1 MKQEVSF
8 VTPKN
13 AELDSNPREN
23 KISDEKI
30 KSLLPQAQEILAISQ
45 LIKETKSKKESR
57 DLRKEFKD
65 KYQISYT
72 AELARRIKAESGLN
86 VEKNPGEILK
96 NESAAINVRVA
107 KDQEEEAAHA
117 VDMGVADIEE
127 FQEKSKLID
136 KNRLQVV
143 DKTIKDASNVIGWS
157 EAQLVSEAVQVEKI
171 KKARPGSKAQ
181 IELLNNKLDDIL
193 SFEARIKEAK
203 GKEAQEL
210 RKEFKDTFGAT
221 YNVELMKK
229 LRAKEVVAENIV
241 NDENLSE
248 EPSQEVSAE
257 LNETETESVIN
268 QTSEEFTEV
277 VHLPDSEKLSQIKK
291 ARPASRVQ
299 IELLGDYLD
308 EISLFET
315 RIQAAEG
322 KEAQKLRQEFKD
334 TFGAT
339 YNVELMKKLRAKEVV
354 AENIVNNEKLDEKS
368 SAETTTNTENEDGPE
383 SQEVEKYDKEVLAM
397 FNKLGISQ
405 EDLDGFAGFANLNVF
420 AQAIIAKGLTA
431 TALEKAQK
439 ESQEVA
445 AKKMQGKSKLG
456 RFFQG
461 VANSWGTNQRN
472 AETLVKQRRGG
483 LEAHGATLVQLISW
497 ASYYNFVEKENE
509 QGEKQIDFLDGQ
521 IIDESNVALKNITNK
536 LNTAALKMSALAKH
550 EVITDFKNVANK
562 KFSLSG
568 KKDEKEMAI
577 YQLHDEYEQSKA
589 DLAYVLIRDNKY
601 TAQEAAQII
610 TKVDAKVNML
620 QFLGA
625 NPDLQKDWQDMAK
638 GKGLLRKMIA
648 RDNWKFLAAGFGG
661 RRLAPLF
668 FASAFGAATG
678 VAAIPLVT
686 ASIGAWRAYTR
697 TKKELKKRDRFIDKN
712 SGLQDT
718 ALFQQRREALIS
730 LQSFGSLEQIDKN
743 DAEKINA
750 YQKAVATFKK
760 LDADFKKIEDK
771 NINKKALKSDS
782 LITKL
787 DQAVDKS
794 YNNTPEQQILMMAAL
809 QRRINY
815 TKELANK
822 GLVNFGEIDN
832 RALNMIDFYD
842 KLRWAEL
849 RIVNLGF
856 DYESADLSYDLSD
869 SSNGKGEKIKI
880 DMKARAEALIKQIE
894 KDSNTK
900 LSKKRKD
907 YIVNKMMFGAVFGAA
922 IGAAGV
928 MLAGSDEAIHAAT
941 KTSEGLATVGA
952 TSQEAL
958 SQTSEETASQGA
970 EGSIEAMV
978 ENATNESMSQA
989 TEETIARGTEE
1000 VVKETGEII
1009 LKDVISNEGL
1019 NGAHDSVWRSVVQI
1033 FQDNAESLG
1042 YDGSDEALKQWAEI
1056 QTSKALAN
1064 SGEVLNKVFEGNI
1077 VSLEKVGDGFAVVVE
1092 QGNGLAPGMLAETVV
1107 EASTDV
1113 ASTVSEEAATTT
1125 TEEVVLEGTKIIAN
1139 EAITETQSVASQEVI
1154 DQGANK
1160 LLTLGAE
1167 MVEGAKNVLH
1177 TVIGD
1182 TDIYINYLTNAYSY
1196 INADGDLVSGSLIN
1210 ENGKEITDIYEFFA
1224 EKLDLLFLDDVAGHL
1239 PDANNFLVNN
1249 FAWARSLAESLGE
1262 EGSHI
1267 LNMESGT
1274 LFIEDVVKKGVDE
1287 INLGNLD
1294 IDNIAEI
1301 NPIETG
1307 YEIVLKN
1314 SEGIITLDDF
1324 ETTLTGERIFNVAA
1338 AATE

>member
-1 MKQEVSF
+1 MKKEASF
-8 VTPKN
+8 VAPKN
-13 AELDSNPREN
+13 AELDSNLAEN
-23 KISDEKI
+23 KISDEQI
-30 KSLLPQAQEILAISQ
+30 KSLLPQAREILAIAQ
-45 LIKETKSKKESR
+45 MIKTTKSKKESR

-86 VEKNPGEILK
+86 VEKNPGEIL
-96 NESAAINVRVA
+96 NNRSADINVLVA
-107 KDQEEEAAHA
+107 KDQEEENTYAIK
-117 VDMGVADIEE
+117 VGVADNEE
-127 FQEKSKLID
+127 FQGQSELID

-143 DKTIKDASNVIGWS
+143 DETIKNASNVIGWA
-157 EAQLVSEAVQVEKI
+157 EAQGASEAVQVEKT

-181 IELLNNKLDDIL
+181 IELLSSKLDDIL
-193 SFEARIKEAK
+193 LFETRIKEAK
-203 GKEAQEL
+203 GKEAQAL

-229 LRAKEVVAENIV
+229 LRAKEVVTENTV
-241 NDENLSE
+241 HDAKLSE
-248 EPSQEVSAE
+248 EPNQEVSIE
-257 LNETETESVIN
+257 LNQAETDIENIIN
-268 QTSEEFTEV
+268 QTTEESRDLK
-277 VHLPDSEKLSQIKK
+277 HLPD
-291 ARPASRVQ
+291 
-299 IELLGDYLD
+299 
-308 EISLFET
+308 
-315 RIQAAEG
+315 
-322 KEAQKLRQEFKD
+322 
-334 TFGAT
+334 
-339 YNVELMKKLRAKEVV
+339 
-354 AENIVNNEKLDEKS
+354 NEKLDKEP
-368 SAETTTNTENEDGPE
+368 SAETTISTENEDGPE
-383 SQEVEKYDKEVLAM
+383 SQEVEKYDKEVLSM

-405 EDLDGFAGFANLNVF
+405 EELDGFAGFSNLNVF

-439 ESQEVA
+439 ESQDIA
-445 AKKMQGKSKLG
+445 AKKMQGKGKLG

-461 VANSWGTNQRN
+461 IANSWGANKRN
-472 AETLVKQRRGG
+472 AETLAKQRRGG
-483 LEAHGATLVQLISW
+483 LELHGATLVQLISW
-497 ASYYNFVEKENE
+497 ASYYNFIEKENE

-550 EVITDFKNVANK
+550 EVIADFKNVANK
-562 KFSLSG
+562 KFSFSG
-568 KKDEKEMAI
+568 EKDEKEMAI

-589 DLAYVLIRDNKY
+589 DLAYVLIRDSQY

-610 TKVDAKVNML
+610 SRVDAKVNML

-625 NPDLQKDWQDMAK
+625 NHDLQKDWQDMAR
-638 GKGLLRKMIA
+638 GKGFLRKMIS

-661 RRLAPLF
+661 RKVAPLV
-668 FASAFGAATG
+668 FASAFGAATAI
-678 VAAIPLVT
+678 AAIPLVT
-686 ASIGAWRAYTR
+686 ASIGAWRSYDR

-718 ALFQQRREALIS
+718 ALFQQRREALIN
-730 LQSFGSLEQIDKN
+730 LRSFGSLEKIDKN
-743 DAEKINA
+743 DTEKINA
-750 YQKAVATFKK
+750 YQKAVATFTK
-760 LDADFKKIEDK
+760 LDADFKKIEAK
-771 NINKKALKSDS
+771 NIDKKALKFDS
-782 LITKL
+782 LMTKL
-787 DQAVDKS
+787 DQAVNNS
-794 YNNTPEQQILMMAAL
+794 YNNTPEQQAFMMATL

-832 RALNMIDFYD
+832 RAINMIDFYN

-849 RIVNLGF
+849 RIINLGF
-856 DYESADLSYDLSD
+856 DYESADLSYELSD
-869 SSNGKGEKIKI
+869 NTNKKGEKIKI
-880 DMKARAEALIKQIE
+880 DMRARAEALIKQIE

-907 YIVNKMMFGAVFGAA
+907 YIVKKMMFGAVFGAA
-922 IGAAGV
+922 VGAAGV

-941 KTSEGLATVGA
+941 KTSEGLAAAAA

-958 SQTSEETASQGA
+958 SQTSEETVSQGI
-970 EGSIEAMV
+970 EGTIESMV

-989 TEETIARGTEE
+989 TEETIAQGTEE

-1033 FQDNAESLG
+1033 FQDNAEKLG
-1042 YDGSDEALKQWAEI
+1042 YTGSNEALKQWAEI

-1064 SGEVLNKVFEGNI
+1064 SGEVFDKVFEGNI

-1092 QGNGLAPGMLAETVV
+1092 QGNGLTPGMLTEAVV
-1107 EASTDV
+1107 EASTDA
-1113 ASTVSEEAATTT
+1113 ASTAS
-1125 TEEVVLEGTKIIAN
+1125 EEVVTTATEEIVAEGTKTIAN
-1139 EAITETQSVASQEVI
+1139 EAITETQSAASQEVI

-1160 LLTLGAE
+1160 LLVYSAE

-1177 TVIGD
+1177 TVIGG
-1182 TDIYINYLTNAYSY
+1182 TDIYINELTHAYSY
-1196 INADGDLVSGSLIN
+1196 INADGDLVSGSLID
-1210 ENGKEITDIYEFFA
+1210 ESGKEITDVYEFFA
-1224 EKLDLLFLDDVAGHL
+1224 EKLDLLLLDDVAGNL
-1239 PDANNFLVNN
+1239 PDANNFLLNN

-1267 LNMESGT
+1267 LNIESGT
-1274 LFIEDVVKKGVDE
+1274 LIIEDIVKKGVDE

-1294 IDNIAEI
+1294 LDNIAEI
-1301 NPIETG
+1301 KPIESG
-1307 YEIVLKN
+1307 YEIILKN
-1314 SEGIITLDDF
+1314 SEGTITLDDF
-1324 ETTLTGERIFNVAA
+1324 EIALTGERVFNVAA